1 MEENDMTTGCLKF
14 RRLIFLS
21 AAMLL
26 LIACGKTAPTRF
38 YVLHPMADA
47 RNASRPAP
55 ADDITLAVLPVNM
68 PEHLNRSQIVT
79 RQSRHAVT
87 VDEFNRWAEP
97 LDASFTM
104 ILAENLSLLLNSNR
118 ISVLSRLKFS
128 RYDYHLKVDIIRF
141 DGQIGGEAGLT
152 CRWSLFS
159 GDEKS
164 LLVVQRSDIK
174 RPVQGNDYQG
184 LVETLSRIAADLS
197 QEIADR
203 ILTLERAS

>member
-1 MEENDMTTGCLKF
+1 MTTGCPKF
-14 RRLIFLS
+14 RMLIFLS
-21 AAMLL
+21 AATLI

-38 YVLHPMADA
+38 YILRPMADPP
-47 RNASRPAP
+47 NASPPVP
-55 ADDITLAVLPVNM
+55 ADEITIAVLPVNM

-87 VDEFNRWAEP
+87 VNEFNRWAEP

-141 DGQIGGEAGLT
+141 DGQIDGEAVLT

-164 LLVVQRSDIK
+164 VLVVQR
-174 RPVQGNDYQG
+174 
-184 LVETLSRIAADLS
+184 
-197 QEIADR
+197 
-203 ILTLERAS
+203 